1 MRVIQSGG
9 CAACYQFSNGPHVD
23 MSAAF
28 DGPVLENGMTIDDL
42 ILCEGCVRSAVQ
54 ALQLDSEKE
63 IVTRALVEAEDAKVQ
78 AAKWKAYAEQLEKV
92 KKARP
97 EKAAA

>member
-9 CAACYQFSNGPHVD
+9 CAACYQFDNGPHVD

-42 ILCEGCVRSAVQ
+42 ILCENCVRSAVQ
-54 ALQLDSEKE
+54 ALELDSDRE
-63 IVTRALVEAEDAKVQ
+63 IVDRALTEAEEAKVQ
-78 AAKWKAYAEQLEKV
+78 AAKWKAYAVQLENA
-92 KKARP
+92 KKSRP